1 MIEFEIRFKL
11 ERDLSEDL
19 KKLGFKKIT
28 QQKIIDLVFEPKDWI
43 RGTGLRQ
50 GYFIK
55 RLRLSDGQK
64 PKLQIKEFLRANEWR
79 EETQLVSNLHE
90 EFQNLCKEM
99 VPSKIISKQR
109 ETWNGFGID
118 VCIDEV
124 ENLGKFVEFEGPQW
138 KVETLAKGLGFDPE
152 NPEKDYGHQIF
163 LLERNGKVKF
173 SLDQMRA
180 AIETFK

>member
-19 KKLGFKKIT
+19 KKLGFKKADSLKMT
-28 QQKIIDLVFEPKDWI
+28 DLVFEPKDWT
-43 RGTGLRQ
+43 RGTGLRP
-50 GYFIK
+50 GYFVK

-79 EETQLVSNLHE
+79 EETQMVSNLQE

-99 VPSKIISKQR
+99 VPSKTIAKQR
-109 ETWNGFGID
+109 EIWNGFGID

-152 NPEKDYGHQIF
+152 NPEKDYGQQ
-163 LLERNGKVKF
+163 LSLMERDGKLKF
-173 SLDQMRA
+173 NVDQMRA
-180 AIETFK
+180 AVETFK

>member
-19 KKLGFKKIT
+19 KKLGFKKADSLKMT
-28 QQKIIDLVFEPKDWI
+28 DLVFEPKDWT

-55 RLRLSDGQK
+55 RLRLSDGQT

-79 EETQLVSNLHE
+79 EETQLVSNLQE
-90 EFQNLCKEM
+90 EFQSLCEEM
-99 VPSKIISKQR
+99 APSKIISKQR
-109 ETWNGFGID
+109 ESWNGFGID

-152 NPEKDYGHQIF
+152 NPEKDYGHQ
-163 LLERNGKVKF
+163 LSLMERDGKIKF
-173 SLDQMRA
+173 NLDQMRA
-180 AIETFK
+180 AVETFK

>member
-19 KKLGFKKIT
+19 KKLGFKKADSLKMT
-28 QQKIIDLVFEPKDWI
+28 DLIFEPKDWV
-43 RGTGLRQ
+43 RGTGLRP
-50 GYFIK
+50 GYFVK
-55 RLRLSDGQK
+55 RLRLTEGQK

-79 EETQLVSNLHE
+79 EETQMVSNLQE

-99 VPSKIISKQR
+99 APSKIISKQR

-138 KVETLAKGLGFDPE
+138 KVETLAKEFGFDIE
-152 NPEKDYGHQIF
+152 KCEKDYGHQ
-163 LLERNGKVKF
+163 LSLMERDGKIEF
-173 SLDQMRA
+173 SLDQMIV